1 MSQGKFYF
9 DMELKKHNDALKHGL
24 CMAYKRHHSDLHL
37 KQYKIYFKDVDSKD
51 SIAVANAKLEE
62 KANVPEGISLG
73 QWPIICDSFEINSW
87 KVNVS
92 YSNKLK
98 IIISKICI
106 QL

>member
-1 MSQGKFYF
+1 M
-9 DMELKKHNDALKHGL
+9 
-24 CMAYKRHHSDLHL
+24 
-37 KQYKIYFKDVDSKD
+37 
-51 SIAVANAKLEE
+51 ANAKLKA
-62 KANVPEGISLG
+62 KANVLKGISSG
-73 QWPIICDSFEINSW
+73 QWLVICDSFEAYSW